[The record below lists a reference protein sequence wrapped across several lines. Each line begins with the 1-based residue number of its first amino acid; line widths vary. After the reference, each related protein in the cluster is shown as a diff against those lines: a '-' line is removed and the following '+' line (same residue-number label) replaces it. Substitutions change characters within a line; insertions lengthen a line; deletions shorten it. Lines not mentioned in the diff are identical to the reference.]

1 MADNKTIQ
9 IQFRRGTTAQNDA
22 FTGKEGS
29 LTVDLTKKALRLH
42 DGVTAGGFELPN
54 TTAINTAIST
64 AIATAIGGDNVVNSV
79 AGRSGDVVLTHT
91 DITDWDTAVG
101 DELQAIS
108 DSLNDYVLKTQL
120 GVATTTTGE
129 PGEEVTTVGVATL
142 DANGLIPTSQLPP
155 LAITSV
161 QTVADVTAR
170 DALTNVQEG
179 DFVIVTNENES
190 DGDGNPISA
199 QTFIRSASG
208 WVELTASNAVLSV
221 NGYTGVVQ
229 LTKSDVGLGN
239 VDNFATATSAD
250 LDPANPVTDKFTT
263 PATVFAIL
271 EVAGIVFDEDADS
284 FIIDQGSLD
293 DADSSGE

>member
-1 MADNKTIQ
+1 MASDTITIQ
-9 IQFRRGTTAQNDA
+9 FLRGTTAQNDA
-22 FTGKEGS
+22 FTGRQGS
-29 LTVDLTKKALRLH
+29 LSVDLDKKALRLH

-54 TTAINTAIST
+54 TTAINTAIAN
-64 AIATAIGGDNVVNSV
+64 AINTAIGGDNVVNSV
-79 AGRSGDVVLTHT
+79 AGRSGDVVLTHA

-108 DSLNDYVLKTQL
+108 DSLNNYVLKTQL

-129 PGEEVTTVGVATL
+129 EGSEVTTVGVATL
-142 DANGLIPTSQLPP
+142 DANGLIPTNQLPP
-155 LAITSV
+155 LAITTV
-161 QTVADVTAR
+161 QTVDDVAGR

-179 DFVIVTNENES
+179 DFVIVTNANES

-208 WVELTASNAVLSV
+208 WVELKAGNAVLSV

-239 VDNFATATSAD
+239 VDNFATATTAEAKAIT
-250 LDPANPVTDKFTT
+250 DPAVDKFM
-263 PATVFAIL
+263 TVADG
-271 EVAGIVFDEDADS
+271 VAMFEAFGIFVDENGAY
-284 FIIDQGSLD
+284 IDQGSLD
-293 DADSSGE
+293 GESSN